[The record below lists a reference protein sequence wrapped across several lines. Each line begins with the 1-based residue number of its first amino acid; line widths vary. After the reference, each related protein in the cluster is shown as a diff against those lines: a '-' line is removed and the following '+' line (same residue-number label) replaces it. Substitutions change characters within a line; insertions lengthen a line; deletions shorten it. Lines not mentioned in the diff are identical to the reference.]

1 MSQPLGP
8 SAALDSII
16 DQQEQAAWIGLGQD
30 MAEPEISPERIE
42 LARRRIQ
49 AEPDRL
55 PAPQREHPHTLDALE
70 SIAAYVYHVIPS
82 PAETESRG
90 WVLSAWPSTN
100 RTKVHRRFSTL
111 SIQNVELLWFMEDLT
126 DDGEWLQWTMMNVA
140 PTLPITPEIED
151 IAEEGS
157 YRTVGPVT
165 RLFFDDWNQVEAVL
179 FAPGVLLPP
188 VNSPSASSARAVPCS
203 PASTATPWL
212 MRCSPGS
219 QMSWSCRS
227 LGQLFRP
234 GGAETGDLV
243 HVPGGPHGRP
253 QLHLPLVVS
262 PERSERAIAL
272 LHRYYQ
278 RDGHPPLHRQCVGRI
293 RSKWN
298 AGRQRERFHLRRR
311 HGDGTAEHS
320 RSITRSPGPARDAA
334 RSLVRTFDSLRV
346 RPRLRP
352 YRPCPLW

>member
-1 MSQPLGP
+1 MTPPSLRFRRWEVPPGVAPSVLFGETLGPGIYLLEFADGSEYVGQSLHPNTRFATHQRRFDDIAAVRFTPTARGDLDRVEQQLITVRRAADVQLRNKTLMSQPLGP

-126 DDGEWLQWTMMNVA
+126 DDGEWLQRTMMNVA

-179 FAPGVLLPP
+179 FAPGVLL
-188 VNSPSASSARAVPCS
+188 AARELA
-203 PASTATPWL
+203 
-212 MRCSPGS
+212 
-219 QMSWSCRS
+219 
-227 LGQLFRP
+227 LGQLRK
-234 GGAETGDLV
+234 
-243 HVPGGPHGRP
+243 GRAMF
-253 QLHLPLVVS
+253 S
-262 PERSERAIAL
+262 
-272 LHRYYQ
+272 
-278 RDGHPPLHRQCVGRI
+278 
-293 RSKWN
+293 
-298 AGRQRERFHLRRR
+298 RFH
-311 HGDGTAEHS
+311 S
-320 RSITRSPGPARDAA
+320 DALA
-334 RSLVRTFDSLRV
+334 DEVFSWIADELEL
-346 RPRLRP
+346 
-352 YRPCPLW
+352 